1 MRWGFRPTRFVLQTI
16 VLILV
21 VGGGAWAY
29 WYFNFPTWLKV
40 AAAPPGSAEASQIAA
55 YARALEK
62 SEKDIRLKVVP
73 FADVR
78 SSAEAMQRRAVD
90 LALVRP
96 DILHPSNGR
105 TLAILREE
113 VLIVLAPQPKAE
125 AKPPVRTPEA
135 KPPRANPRSAERSDN
150 KSEAKDDKG
159 ADAPKDPNAI
169 DEAGD
174 LFGKR
179 LGVVVRDESDTAVL
193 RAIFESLG
201 FPAQAITLVPLRLD
215 ELVAATVPKISALA
229 FLATP
234 RSADATKIFEA
245 ATKMFEGS
253 DLDLVTFSELAA
265 VTERFPA
272 LNEATIPQGALRLN
286 PPLPS
291 EEVKSPSVSY
301 RLLAADHVDR
311 VTASKVTQYLFEM
324 RPFIAQTDPSIHL
337 MKAPDNETIM
347 TAALPNHRG
356 AADYFNREQQTFMD
370 RYSDLLWL
378 TVFALGGL
386 SSLAAWLVQLFA
398 RRRREVVDHV
408 LDRLLCVLGEARAAK
423 SARDLDDLSVEID
436 GLVTHAVRHVRHRA
450 TNTRTMGAL
459 TVALNAAHAAINDR
473 RREIA
478 EEAPRRP
485 ARRVS

>member
-1 MRWGFRPTRFVLQTI
+1 MRWGFRPSRFFLQSI
-16 VLILV
+16 VLVLF
-21 VGGGAWAY
+21 VGAGAWAY
-29 WYFNFPTWLKV
+29 WYFSFPTWLRV
-40 AAAPPGSAEASQIAA
+40 AAGPPGSAEASQIAA

-73 FADVR
+73 SADAR
-78 SSAEAMQRRAVD
+78 SNAEAMQRRQVD

-105 TLAILREE
+105 TLAIMREE
-113 VLIVLAPQPKAE
+113 MLMVLAPQPKAE
-125 AKPPVRTPEA
+125 IKPAAKAVEA
-135 KPPRANPRSAERSDN
+135 KPNVRPNAKPDN
-150 KSEAKDDKG
+150 KSDAKEDKSAEA
-159 ADAPKDPNAI
+159 AKDPNAI
-169 DEAGD
+169 AEASD

-179 LGVVVRDESDTAVL
+179 LGVVVRDEADIAVL
-193 RAIFESLG
+193 NAIFDSLG
-201 FPAQAITLVPLRLD
+201 YPAQAVTLVPLRFD
-215 ELVAATVPKISALA
+215 ELRPATAGKIAALA

-245 ATKMFEGS
+245 AARMFEGS
-253 DLDLVTFSELAA
+253 ELDLVTFSELAA
-265 VTERFPA
+265 VTERVPA
-272 LNEATIPQGALRLN
+272 LKEATIPQGALRLN

-291 EEVKSPSVSY
+291 EEVKAPSVSY
-301 RLLAADHVDR
+301 RFMAADHVDR
-311 VTASKVTQYLFEM
+311 GTASKVTQYLFEM

-378 TVFALGGL
+378 SVFALGAL

-408 LDRLLCVLGEARAAK
+408 LDRLLCVLSEARSAK
-423 SARDLDDLSVEID
+423 SLQDLDDLSIEID

-450 TNTRTMGAL
+450 TNSRTMGAL

-473 RREIA
+473 RREITD
-478 EEAPRRP
+478 EVPHRP